1 VIKVFA
7 IVKEHE
13 RRLFVT
19 TLTQLEVNDLGD
31 FGVEHLVAEWCAKKQ
46 LTFVDFAL

>member
-1 VIKVFA
+1 MIKVFA

-19 TLTQLEVNDLGD
+19 TLTDQEVEDLGD
-31 FGVEHLVAEWCAKKQ
+31 FGVEHLVSEWCTKKK